1 MNLASKVD
9 DIKSESMTAEKVY
22 FLNHEVSQLHEKDPV
37 P

>member
-9 DIKSESMTAEKVY
+9 DIKSESLTAEKVY
-22 FLNHEVSQLHEKDPV
+22 FLNHEVSQLHGKDPV